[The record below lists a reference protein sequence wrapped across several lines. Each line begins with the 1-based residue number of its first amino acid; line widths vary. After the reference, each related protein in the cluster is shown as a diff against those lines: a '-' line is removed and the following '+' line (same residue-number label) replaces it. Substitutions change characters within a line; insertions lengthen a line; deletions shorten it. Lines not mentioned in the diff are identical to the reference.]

1 MRPEVRR
8 AAELLREGELVVY
21 PTDTLYG
28 LGADATDPDAVD
40 RVYWA
45 KGRPRDDPV
54 SVATSLDA
62 VDRVADTGDHRD
74 AVEALLPG
82 PVTIL
87 LPARDGLAPPLAR
100 DGKVGI
106 RVPDDPVALDLLE
119 LAPPVTATSANRSG
133 DPPLRVPRGEFVREM
148 DYVLDDGPRS
158 GDPST
163 VYDAATGEVV
173 REGALAPEEV
183 RRRVAEAQ
191 DT

>member
-1 MRPEVRR
+1 MRAEVRR
-8 AAELLREGELVVY
+8 AAELLREGGLVVY

-28 LGADATDPDAVD
+28 LGADATDTEAVD
-40 RVYWA
+40 RVYRA
-45 KGRPRDDPV
+45 KERSRDDPV
-54 SVATSLDA
+54 SVATSLDGL
-62 VDRVADTGDHRD
+62 DRVAETEGHAD

-82 PVTIL
+82 PVTLL
-87 LPARDGLAPPLAR
+87 LPARNGLAPPLVR
-100 DGKVGI
+100 EGKVGV
-106 RVPDDPVALDLLE
+106 RVPDDPVTLDLLE

-133 DPPLRVPRGEFVREM
+133 DPPLRVPRSSFAREA

-173 REGALAPEEV
+173 REGALTPEEV
-183 RRRVAEAQ
+183 RRRIEAQ